1 MVVESDGRFERSF
14 DIFSRLLRER
24 IVFLGTEV
32 EASAANLV
40 VAQLLFL
47 EAEDPDADI
56 RFYINSPGGDV
67 YAGMAMYDAMQFVK
81 PDVQTYCIGMAMSM
95 GALLLAGG
103 TAGKR
108 YVLPNSKVMIHQGSA
123 GTRGTPADIQIAAR
137 EILSLTR
144 RYAEVIAHHSGP
156 VPRAGRGRGLRAGRL
171 GPRITQRQLTVSVRD
186 VPQLDAIG
194 IVCSDLVRTRAFY
207 GLLGIEFGEGDDH
220 VEATMPNGLR
230 LMLDTEDVI
239 RSFKPDWTRETGNQ
253 LALAFACGS
262 PAEVDGL
269 YAQIVEDGFEGE
281 KEPWDAF
288 WGHRYA
294 QVRDPDGVPV
304 DLFAAL

>member
-1 MVVESDGRFERSF
+1 
-14 DIFSRLLRER
+14 
-24 IVFLGTEV
+24 
-32 EASAANLV
+32 
-40 VAQLLFL
+40 
-47 EAEDPDADI
+47 
-56 RFYINSPGGDV
+56 
-67 YAGMAMYDAMQFVK
+67 
-81 PDVQTYCIGMAMSM
+81 
-95 GALLLAGG
+95 
-103 TAGKR
+103 
-108 YVLPNSKVMIHQGSA
+108 
-123 GTRGTPADIQIAAR
+123 
-137 EILSLTR
+137 
-144 RYAEVIAHHSGP
+144 
-156 VPRAGRGRGLRAGRL
+156 
-171 GPRITQRQLTVSVRD
+171 

-230 LMLDTEDVI
+230 SCSTPKTSSAASSPTGRGRRGT
-239 RSFKPDWTRETGNQ
+239 RS
-253 LALAFACGS
+253 ALAFACGS

-304 DLFAAL
+304 DLFARSEPRRGGGRARGRPAPRDPPAAERRGVDRRVRVRRGGVPAVLGRALAERPSPSLGT